1 LQGNFEAPISKEQHL
16 SPGSLRSEH
25 FEGLTEKVGKLVV
38 RAARKNP
45 FGTAKKRA
53 KKTKMAEAVTGTS
66 DGAQPR
72 LPQGGQKQRLQQHS
86 LYGSQERGEGE
97 TWNP

>member
-1 LQGNFEAPISKEQHL
+1 LQGNFESLISKEQHL

-25 FEGLTEKVGKLVV
+25 FEVLTEKVGNLVV

-45 FGTAKKRA
+45 FGAAKKRA
-53 KKTKMAEAVTGTS
+53 KKTKMAEALAGKS

-72 LPQGGQKQRLQQHS
+72 LLQGGQKQLLQEHS
-86 LYGSQERGEGE
+86 LYGTQGKRRR
-97 TWNP
+97 